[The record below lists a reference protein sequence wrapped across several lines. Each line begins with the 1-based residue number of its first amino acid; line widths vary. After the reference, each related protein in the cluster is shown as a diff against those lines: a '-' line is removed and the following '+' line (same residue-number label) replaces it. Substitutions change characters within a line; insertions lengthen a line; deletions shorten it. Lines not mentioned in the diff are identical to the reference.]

1 MVTLLASPPWCARG
15 AAEHPHGRAPGSYY
29 KTGEPT
35 PQRPHILTPL
45 TVLSHPSQLPTM
57 VRTALFPLLALTASL
72 SSAQNCPFLGPVY
85 HADISASAM
94 SDPLKAA
101 TAAFDKAVDKAMAE
115 GRIDGAKG
123 FWGIDIYAAKDEA
136 KKSLYSR
143 YYTATAGTNRT
154 AVTVGPDT
162 VFRAFSISKLIT
174 VYTFLAAVGDERWH
188 EPITKYVPELA
199 KANKKWAPER
209 GGFNWDEVTLG
220 SLAGQISGLAKD
232 CRSFVLFP
240 YSLSP
245 KVEIPS

>member
-1 MVTLLASPPWCARG
+1 
-15 AAEHPHGRAPGSYY
+15 
-29 KTGEPT
+29 
-35 PQRPHILTPL
+35 
-45 TVLSHPSQLPTM
+45 M
-57 VRTALFPLLALTASL
+57 VRTALLPLLAVTASL

-85 HADISASAM
+85 HADISATTL

-136 KKSLYSR
+136 KESLYSR
-143 YYTATAGTNRT
+143 YYTATAGVNKT

-220 SLAGQISGLAKD
+220 ALAGQISGLGKD
-232 CRSFVLFP
+232 CRFCFVPLFP
-240 YSLSP
+240 P
-245 KVEIPS
+245 PPSQTSTQPPQTP